1 MTGLR
6 TEAGDNLR
14 AAVPGVA
21 EKLSF
26 EERRPEENLPEGNLP
41 EEKLAEK
48 KLPEEKLPVRKP
60 DLSAIEVYAFVGPAG
75 TGKSQRASQVAR
87 QHGIDLIVDDGL
99 VVSRGRIMAGRSA
112 KSEGNMVRAIRRAL
126 FEYPAHRAEV
136 VSFLEGRTPCRLMLL
151 ATSEGMMRKIVTK
164 LGLSDPVKIIG
175 ITDVATQEEIDNAL
189 RERREKRQHVVPVAR
204 TQIQRNFA
212 GKLVSQLKDL
222 FKSKDRDDGRTIVK
236 PPFSFDGHVTIGR
249 EAILEMCRR
258 LVVIGDHVRKV
269 HEIELETDDD
279 SLEVNLEIDLRLGKR
294 SALLIARLLQKKISV
309 GLSYFTGMDVRKVN
323 VRIHEIEL

>member
-1 MTGLR
+1 MMMEPR
-6 TEAGDNLR
+6 TETGESLQG
-14 AAVPGVA
+14 AASSVA
-21 EKLSF
+21 EELP
-26 EERRPEENLPEGNLP
+26 PEEKCP
-41 EEKLAEK
+41 EEKLSEK
-48 KLPEEKLPVRKP
+48 KLPEEKPLVRKP
-60 DLSAIEVYAFVGPAG
+60 DLSTIEVYAFVGPAG

-136 VSFLEGRTPCRLMLL
+136 LGFLEGRAPCRLMLL
-151 ATSEGMMRKIVTK
+151 ATSEGMMRKIVAK

-189 RERREKRQHVVPVAR
+189 RERREKKQHVVPVAR

-279 SLEVNLEIDLRLGKR
+279 SLEVNLAIDVRLGSR
-294 SALLIARLLQKKISV
+294 SALLIARLLQRKISV

>member
-1 MTGLR
+1 MTKPR
-6 TEAGDNLR
+6 TEAGEALR
-14 AAVPGVA
+14 DVVPNVA
-21 EKLSF
+21 EGLPPKEKIA
-26 EERRPEENLPEGNLP
+26 EEKFPEE
-41 EEKLAEK
+41 
-48 KLPEEKLPVRKP
+48 KLPEEKLHEERTPVRKP
-60 DLSAIEVYAFVGPAG
+60 DLSTIEVYAFVGPAG

-112 KSEGNMVRAIRRAL
+112 KSEDNMVRAIRRAL

-136 VSFLEGRTPCRLMLL
+136 MGFLEGRAPCKLMLL
-151 ATSEGMMRKIVTK
+151 ATSEGMLRKIVAK

-258 LVVIGDHVRKV
+258 LVVIGDHGRKV

-279 SLEVNLEIDLRLGKR
+279 SLEVNLEIDLRLGNR

-323 VRIHEIEL
+323 VKIHEIEL

>member
-1 MTGLR
+1 MMMEPR
-6 TEAGDNLR
+6 TETGESLQG
-14 AAVPGVA
+14 AASSVA
-21 EKLSF
+21 EELP
-26 EERRPEENLPEGNLP
+26 PEEKCP
-41 EEKLAEK
+41 EEKLSEK
-48 KLPEEKLPVRKP
+48 KLPEEKPLVRKP
-60 DLSAIEVYAFVGPAG
+60 DLSTIEVYAFVGPAG

-136 VSFLEGRTPCRLMLL
+136 LGFLEGRAPCRLMLL
-151 ATSEGMMRKIVTK
+151 ATSEGMMRKIVAK

-189 RERREKRQHVVPVAR
+189 RERREKKQHVVPVAR

-222 FKSKDRDDGRTIVK
+222 FKSRDRDDGRTIVK

-279 SLEVNLEIDLRLGKR
+279 SLEVNLAIDVRLGSR
-294 SALLIARLLQKKISV
+294 SALLIARLLQRKISV
-309 GLSYFTGMDVRKVN
+309 GLSYFTGMDVKKVN

>member
-1 MTGLR
+1 MMMEPR
-6 TEAGDNLR
+6 TETGESLQG
-14 AAVPGVA
+14 AASSVA
-21 EKLSF
+21 EELP
-26 EERRPEENLPEGNLP
+26 PEEKCP
-41 EEKLAEK
+41 EEKLSEK
-48 KLPEEKLPVRKP
+48 KLPEEKPLVRKP
-60 DLSAIEVYAFVGPAG
+60 DLSTIEVYAFVGPAG

-99 VVSRGRIMAGRSA
+99 VVSRGHIMTSRSA

-126 FEYPAHRAEV
+126 FEYPAHREEV
-136 VSFLEGRTPCRLMLL
+136 VGFLEGRAPCRLMLL
-151 ATSEGMMRKIVTK
+151 ATSEGMMRKIVAK
-164 LGLSDPVKIIG
+164 LGLNDPVKIIG
-175 ITDVATQEEIDNAL
+175 ITDVATREEIDNAL

-258 LVVIGDHVRKV
+258 LVVIGEHVRKV

-279 SLEVNLEIDLRLGKR
+279 SLEVNLEIDLRLGNR

-323 VRIHEIEL
+323 VKIHEIEL

>member
-1 MTGLR
+1 MTKPR
-6 TEAGDNLR
+6 TEAGKALR
-14 AAVPGVA
+14 DVVPNVA
-21 EKLSF
+21 EGLPPKEKIS
-26 EERRPEENLPEGNLP
+26 EE
-41 EEKLAEK
+41 
-48 KLPEEKLPVRKP
+48 KLPEEKLHEERTPVRKP
-60 DLSAIEVYAFVGPAG
+60 DLSTIEVYAFVGPAG

-136 VSFLEGRTPCRLMLL
+136 LGFLEGRAPCRLMLL
-151 ATSEGMMRKIVTK
+151 ATSEGMMRKIVAK

-189 RERREKRQHVVPVAR
+189 RERREKKQHVVPVAR

-222 FKSKDRDDGRTIVK
+222 FKSRDRDDGRTIVK

-279 SLEVNLEIDLRLGKR
+279 SLEVNLAIDVRLGSR
-294 SALLIARLLQKKISV
+294 SALLIARLLQRKISV

>member
-1 MTGLR
+1 M
-6 TEAGDNLR
+6 
-14 AAVPGVA
+14 
-21 EKLSF
+21 
-26 EERRPEENLPEGNLP
+26 
-41 EEKLAEK
+41 
-48 KLPEEKLPVRKP
+48 
-60 DLSAIEVYAFVGPAG
+60 YAFVGPAG

-126 FEYPAHRAEV
+126 FEYPAHREEV
-136 VSFLEGRTPCRLMLL
+136 VGFLEGRAPCRLMLL
-151 ATSEGMMRKIVTK
+151 ATSEGMMRKIVAK
-164 LGLSDPVKIIG
+164 LGLNDPVKIIG
-175 ITDVATQEEIDNAL
+175 ITDVATREEIDNAL

-258 LVVIGDHVRKV
+258 LVVIGEHVRKV

-279 SLEVNLEIDLRLGKR
+279 SLEVNLEIDLRLGNR

-323 VRIHEIEL
+323 VKIHEIEL

>member
-1 MTGLR
+1 MTKPR
-6 TEAGDNLR
+6 TETGESLQG
-14 AAVPGVA
+14 AASSVA
-21 EKLSF
+21 EELP
-26 EERRPEENLPEGNLP
+26 PEEKCP
-41 EEKLAEK
+41 EEKLSEK
-48 KLPEEKLPVRKP
+48 KLPEEKPLVRKP
-60 DLSAIEVYAFVGPAG
+60 DLSTIEVYAFVGPAG

-136 VSFLEGRTPCRLMLL
+136 LGFLEGRAPCRLMLL
-151 ATSEGMMRKIVTK
+151 ATSEGMMRKIVAK

-189 RERREKRQHVVPVAR
+189 RERREKKQHVVPVAR

-222 FKSKDRDDGRTIVK
+222 FKSRDRDDGRTIVK

-279 SLEVNLEIDLRLGKR
+279 SLEVNLAIDVRLGSR